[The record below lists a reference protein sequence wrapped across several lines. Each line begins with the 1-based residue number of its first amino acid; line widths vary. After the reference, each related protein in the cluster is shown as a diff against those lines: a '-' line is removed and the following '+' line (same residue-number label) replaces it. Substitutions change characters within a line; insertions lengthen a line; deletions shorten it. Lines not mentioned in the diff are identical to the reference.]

1 MSNSR
6 KATLAIAGIVLFAL
20 LSGAWVLFENV
31 SGRIP
36 VSMSEFAY
44 WILYP
49 GWLVS
54 VAFLGNMHARFGD
67 WRDFVVIVSVSWVIW
82 MIPVALVWGIVTRK
96 KKAEARGQPAT

>member
-6 KATLAIAGIVLFAL
+6 KATLAIAGFVLFVL
-20 LSGAWVLFENV
+20 LSGAWVLFENA

-36 VSMSEFAY
+36 ESLSELAY

-54 VAFLGNMHARFGD
+54 VASLGNMHARFGD
-67 WRDFVVIVSVSWVIW
+67 WRDFAVIISVSWVIW
-82 MIPVALVWGIVTRK
+82 MVPVTVVCGVITRK
-96 KKAEARGQPAT
+96 KKVAE